1 MKVFI
6 DLFSGLGGAS
16 AAFDEDPS
24 WHTIK
29 IDNNPELVPLN
40 RGLKLMDLSD
50 VPQTIHALTLMLTK
64 YSHDHHVEKVV
75 LWMSPPC
82 NQFSYANANRP
93 EEPDLTLLEACRSYA
108 HHFQYIVDYW
118 IIENVQGA
126 IETFTDELERSPTQQ
141 IGPVVLWGSFPLIP
155 IRTRDDWKFR
165 KMEAKGSRTLRPNY
179 RAIIP
184 YPISE
189 GLRDAID
196 HQKTLANW

>member
-16 AAFDEDPS
+16 AAFDEDPTWCS
-24 WHTIK
+24 IK

-40 RGLKLMDLSD
+40 RGLIIRDLSRVD
-50 VPQTIHALTLMLTK
+50 ETIHMLTLMLQNIADE
-64 YSHDHHVEKVV
+64 HGIEKVI

-82 NQFSYANANRP
+82 NEFSFANANRP
-93 EEPDLTLLEACRSYA
+93 EFPDLTLLDACI
-108 HHFQYIVDYW
+108 QYVECLNPNYW
-118 IIENVQGA
+118 LIENVRGA
-126 IETFTDELERSPTQQ
+126 KETFTDEIERAPTQE
-141 IGPVVLWGSFPLIP
+141 IGPVVLWGHFPLIP
-155 IRTRDDWKFR
+155 IRTRDEWKHR
-165 KMEAKGSRTLRPNY
+165 KLNAKGSRTLRQNY

-196 HQKTLANW
+196 HQQTLDKY

>member
-24 WHTIK
+24 WTTIK

-40 RGLKLMDLSD
+40 RGLIVRDLAQVD
-50 VPQTIHALTLMLTK
+50 EIIHMLTLMLQNI
-64 YSHDHHVEKVV
+64 DDEQGVEKVV

-82 NQFSYANANRP
+82 NQFSFAYRNRP
-93 EEPDLTLLEACRSYA
+93 EEPDLTLLDACIAYVHRLHS
-108 HHFQYIVDYW
+108 DYW
-118 IIENVQGA
+118 VIENVHGA
-126 IETFTDELERSPTQQ
+126 KETFTDEIERTPTQE
-141 IGPVVLWGSFPLIP
+141 IGPVVLWGHFPLIP
-155 IRTRDDWKFR
+155 IRTRDEWKHR

-196 HQKTLANW
+196 HQQTLDNY

>member
-24 WHTIK
+24 WQTIK

-40 RGLKLMDLSD
+40 RGLKLMDLENVD
-50 VPQTIHALTLMLTK
+50 WTIHALTLMLE
-64 YSHDHHVEKVV
+64 SIADEHGIEKVV

-93 EEPDLTLLEACRSYA
+93 EEPDLTLLDACRSYV
-108 HHFQYIVDYW
+108 HHFQYIADYFL
-118 IIENVQGA
+118 IENVQGA
-126 IETFTDELERSPTQQ
+126 IEIFNDELGRPPTQQ
-141 IGPVVLWGSFPLIP
+141 IGPVVLWGHFPLIP
-155 IRTRDDWKFR
+155 IRTRDQWKHR

-189 GLRDAID
+189 GLLDAID
-196 HQKTLANW
+196 HQQTLDKY